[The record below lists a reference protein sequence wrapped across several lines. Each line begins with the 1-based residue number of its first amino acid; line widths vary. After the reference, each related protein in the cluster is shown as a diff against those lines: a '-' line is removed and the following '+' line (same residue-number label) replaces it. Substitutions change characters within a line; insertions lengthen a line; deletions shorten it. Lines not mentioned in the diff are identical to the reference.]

1 MQYCQNGGYYPLL
14 HCQVGC
20 KAICHEAH
28 DDAHQG
34 PYAAYLSL
42 ILASPLPHGDHPYD
56 DGDDTDNQDGQF
68 KSIKVVIDQGKPVF
82 RYLKILRVKRR
93 NPLHKHISVCHAQ
106 NHPQHA
112 DNDADE
118 YPSLEQIDDGKCDE
132 YHKSIVQKHH
142 WRPCHIIPGFEYRMS
157 GYGFYGKIN
166 DTCQQRMEHQGKPVH
181 ECIDRLHLPGKGAVA
196 AFLYNPGPPLSTC
209 LPCCLHIFCLQIFQF
224 MKRPFYIRLLNMD
237 FLHNI
242 PL

>member
-1 MQYCQNGGYYPLL
+1 MGYYPLL

-93 NPLHKHISVCHAQ
+93 KPSFITIYPFATPRTI
-106 NHPQHA
+106 PQHA

-118 YPSLEQIDDGKCDE
+118 YPSLEQIDDGN
-132 YHKSIVQKHH
+132 VMN
-142 WRPCHIIPGFEYRMS
+142 IIKALYKNTIGV
-157 GYGFYGKIN
+157 
-166 DTCQQRMEHQGKPVH
+166 PV
-181 ECIDRLHLPGKGAVA
+181 I
-196 AFLYNPGPPLSTC
+196 
-209 LPCCLHIFCLQIFQF
+209 
-224 MKRPFYIRLLNMD
+224 
-237 FLHNI
+237 
-242 PL
+242 